1 MIRKASVQDIGAI
14 RDMAEIVFRHTYREI
29 LSADQTDYMMDMM
42 YSVQS
47 LTRQMTEENN
57 VFLLEDGKG
66 YVSYRFDRMT
76 EEGNDVFHL
85 EKLYVLPEF
94 QGEGLGRE
102 LFDAV
107 IAEVSSISRGP
118 CRIELNVNR
127 SNGAVTFYE
136 RMGMHKESSGDFPI
150 GNGYYMNDYIM
161 AIDLLG

>member
-1 MIRKASVQDIGAI
+1 
-14 RDMAEIVFRHTYREI
+14 
-29 LSADQTDYMMDMM
+29 MDMM

-66 YVSYRFDRMT
+66 YVSYRFDRMNG
-76 EEGNDVFHL
+76 EGNDVFHL

-102 LFDAV
+102 LFYAV